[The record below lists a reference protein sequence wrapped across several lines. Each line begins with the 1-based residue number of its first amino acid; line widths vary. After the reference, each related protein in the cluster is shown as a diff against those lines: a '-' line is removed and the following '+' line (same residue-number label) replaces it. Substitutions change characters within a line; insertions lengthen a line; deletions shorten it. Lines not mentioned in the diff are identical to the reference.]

1 MGWLNSILS
10 ILTSFFK
17 VLDKKTLTYEE
28 KVDKIERGKKE
39 QVKSDWK
46 ETQNEIDSAFER
58 AKSRNKL
65 QDNQ

>member
-46 ETQNEIDSAFER
+46 ETQNEIDRAFKR